1 MYGNF
6 FRDPCGAGLTGLPLA
21 RIRSGE
27 RASRSAKQLC
37 LIDALHRIDLWKSR
51 TGGRFALANLT
62 PPNIG
67 NPFGALID
75 GIFVRH
81 SSEDQHYCAHRIID
95 LLGPAEAPVVAEI
108 GGGFGG
114 MACFLMRDRPGV
126 TYLNFDLPETIA
138 LASYYLLSAFP
149 DAKATLYGEAEL
161 GEETV
166 RNSRFIL
173 MPGFAMPQLP
183 ADSVDVAF
191 NARILSDL
199 SASSLREYL
208 VEITRTTRSYF
219 LHLNRKEG
227 SLAAHAWLAANAPC
241 FKLIEKRVSEWNDAR
256 TLRPNEMEYL
266 YERVATAQAP
276 SAQGHPSC

>member
-1 MYGNF
+1 
-6 FRDPCGAGLTGLPLA
+6 
-21 RIRSGE
+21 
-27 RASRSAKQLC
+27 
-37 LIDALHRIDLWKSR
+37 
-51 TGGRFALANLT
+51 
-62 PPNIG
+62 
-67 NPFGALID
+67 
-75 GIFVRH
+75 
-81 SSEDQHYCAHRIID
+81 
-95 LLGPAEAPVVAEI
+95 VVAEI